1 VAKRV
6 KVRGMD
12 LVNLPEPLR
21 RRCVD
26 TIRMLSA
33 DGVEKAKSGHPGT
46 PMGAADVAFVLW
58 TEVLRH
64 DASTPA
70 WRNRDRFVLSG
81 GHASMLLYSLL
92 HLSGYDLP
100 LEELQRFRQWGS
112 KTPGHPEFGHTAGVE
127 ATTGPLGNG
136 FANAV
141 GMALASKMLAARF
154 NDSDHPVLD
163 AHVYGLCGD
172 GDMQEGVTAEAAS
185 LAGHLALGNLVF
197 VYDANDITIEGHLE
211 LSMSEDVGR
220 RFEAYGWHVQHIDGH
235 DHVQIRAA
243 LAGARSETKR
253 PSLII
258 AKTTIGFGAPTKA
271 NTHEVHGAPLG
282 ADEMKR
288 VRAAFNWPEQTFF
301 IPDEVRAVF
310 ASVAERNRGARETWD
325 KSFALWRTARPELA
339 AAWDAHWARKAP
351 TDLPEQL
358 VAAVGT
364 DAAATRALSG
374 KVIQKA
380 TALLP
385 WLVGG
390 SADLEPSTNTGIKGS
405 PSVVPASIASDV
417 LPDPSFAGKNLHFGI
432 REHAMGAVANGMAYF
447 GGFIP
452 YCATF
457 LVFSDYM
464 RPPVR
469 LAALS
474 HLPTIFVFTHDSFW
488 VGEDG
493 PTHEPIE
500 QIEALRLIPQLDVWR
515 PADGVETA
523 MVWAWA
529 LLRPEGEHPSTLLFS
544 RQKLPVL
551 ARPEGFVIR
560 DVWRGGYTI
569 AEAEG
574 GAPEVVLVATGSE
587 VGLAVEARAELAKSG
602 VRARVVS
609 MPCRERFDA
618 QDAAYRT
625 SIVPEDDS
633 ATIVAIEAGRTN
645 GWWKLVGRRGL
656 VLGVDRFGASAP
668 GEVIAKEF
676 GFSKEAVTLR
686 VLAHLGR

>member
-1 VAKRV
+1 
-6 KVRGMD
+6 MD
-12 LVNLPEPLR
+12 LVNLPESLR

-33 DGVEKAKSGHPGT
+33 DAVEKAKSGHPGT
-46 PMGAADVAFVLW
+46 PMGAADIAFVLW

-64 DASTPA
+64 DGSAPGWA
-70 WRNRDRFVLSG
+70 NRDRFVLSG

-92 HLSGYDLP
+92 HLSGYDLS
-100 LEELQRFRQWGS
+100 LDEIKRFRQWGS
-112 KTPGHPEFGHTAGVE
+112 KTPGHPEFGHTVGVE

-154 NDSDHPVLD
+154 NDSDHVVVD

-172 GDMQEGVTAEAAS
+172 GDIQEGVCAEAAS
-185 LAGHLALGNLVF
+185 LAGHLGLGNLVF
-197 VYDANDITIEGHLE
+197 VYDANDITIEGHLD

-220 RFEAYGWHVQHIDGH
+220 RFEALGWHVQHIDGH
-235 DHVQIRAA
+235 DHAQIRAA
-243 LAGARSETKR
+243 LARARSETKR
-253 PSLII
+253 PSLVV
-258 AKTTIGFGAPTKA
+258 ARTTIGFGAPTKA
-271 NTHEVHGAPLG
+271 GTHDVHGAPLG
-282 ADEMKR
+282 ADEIAR
-288 VRAAFNWPEQTFF
+288 VRAAFSWPAEAFH
-301 IPDEVRAVF
+301 IPDEVRGVF
-310 ASVAERNRGARETWD
+310 AAVAERNRSARTGWERA
-325 KSFALWRTARPELA
+325 FAAWRTARPELA
-339 AAWDAHWARKAP
+339 AQWDAHFAREAP
-351 TDLPEQL
+351 ADLVEQL

-374 KVIQKA
+374 KVIQRA
-380 TALLP
+380 AALLP
-385 WLVGG
+385 WMVGG
-390 SADLEPSTNTGIKGS
+390 SADLEPSNNTGIKGS
-405 PSVVPASIASDV
+405 PSVVPASLASDV

-432 REHAMGAVANGMAYF
+432 REHAMGAVANGLAYF
-447 GGFIP
+447 GGFVP

-464 RPPVR
+464 RAPVR

-493 PTHEPIE
+493 PTHEPVE
-500 QIEALRLIPQLDVWR
+500 HIEALRLIPQLDVWR
-515 PADGVETA
+515 PADGLETA
-523 MVWAWA
+523 LAWA
-529 LLRPEGEHPSTLLFS
+529 FALARPEGDRPAALLFS
-544 RQKLPVL
+544 RQKLPAL
-551 ARPEGFVIR
+551 TRPAGFASR
-560 DVWRGGYTI
+560 DVWRGGYVL

-587 VGLAVEARAELAKSG
+587 VGLALEARGVLAGSG

-625 SIVPEDDS
+625 SVVPEDDS
-633 ATIVAIEAGRTN
+633 ATIVAIEAGRTS

-656 VLGVDRFGASAP
+656 VIGLDRYGASAP
-668 GEVIAKEF
+668 GEVIAREL
-676 GFSKEAVTLR
+676 GFSKESVAAR
-686 VLAHLGR
+686 VLAHLGRSLGLSR